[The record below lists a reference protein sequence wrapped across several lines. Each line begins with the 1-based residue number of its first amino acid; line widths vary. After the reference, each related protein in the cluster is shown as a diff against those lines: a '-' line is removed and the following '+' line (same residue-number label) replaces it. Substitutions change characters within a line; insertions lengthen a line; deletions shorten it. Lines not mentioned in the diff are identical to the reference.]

1 MFRVVT
7 AREVAKLLILRN
19 FSNFTVKET
28 PVDNQ
33 KNHEIRLKSRPVGLP
48 TADNFEVAE
57 TAVPTP
63 GAGQVL
69 VRNSYVSV
77 DPYMRGRMVD
87 RKSYVP
93 PFQIGETLQGHAVGQ
108 VVASN
113 SQAVKVGDFVQSM
126 NGWREWYVADGA
138 QVQKFEPVAPIQ
150 SYLGALGM
158 PGMTAYAG
166 LLRVG
171 ALKDGER
178 VFVSAA
184 SGAVGSIVCQIAK
197 AKGCYVVGSVG
208 TEEKADYLKSLG
220 VDATIN
226 YRTAGDDLNGAVAA
240 AFPEGI
246 DVYFENVGGAHLEA
260 AINNMRVG
268 GRIPLCGMIDMYNA
282 TELPPGPRNLAMA
295 IGLGLTLRGFVV
307 SSHYDML
314 ADFHR
319 DMAAWAKD
327 GKMKWRETVVD
338 GVENAPSAFIGLFK
352 GDNVGKMVVRVGP
365 DKAV

>member
-1 MFRVVT
+1 M
-7 AREVAKLLILRN
+7 
-19 FSNFTVKET
+19 S
-28 PVDNQ
+28 NQ
-33 KNHEIRLKSRPVGLP
+33 KNHEIRLKSRPVGVP
-48 TADNFEVAE
+48 TTDNFEYVE

-63 GAGQVL
+63 QSGQVL
-69 VRNSYVSV
+69 VRNSYISV

-113 SQAVKVGDFVQSM
+113 GNDKFKTGDFVQSM
-126 NGWREWYVADGA
+126 NGWREWFASSGADL
-138 QVQKFEPVAPIQ
+138 QKFEPVVPIQ

-166 LLRVG
+166 LLRI
-171 ALKDGER
+171 ASLKDEER

-184 SGAVGSIVCQIAK
+184 SGAVGSVVCQIAK
-197 AKGCYVVGSVG
+197 AKGCTVVGSVG
-208 TEEKADYLKSLG
+208 SDEKAQYLKSLG
-220 VDATIN
+220 VDRTIN
-226 YRTAGDDLNGAVAA
+226 YKTCGDLNAAVAE
-240 AFPEGI
+240 AFPNGI

-260 AINNMRVG
+260 AINNMRPG
-268 GRIPLCGMIDMYNA
+268 GRIALCGMIDMYNA
-282 TELPPGPRNLAMA
+282 TELPAGPRNLALC
-295 IGLGLTLRGFVV
+295 IGLGLTMRGFVV

-319 DMAAWAKD
+319 DMAKWTRE

-338 GVENAPSAFIGLFK
+338 GVENAPKAFIGLFK
-352 GDNVGKMVVRVGP
+352 GENLGKMVVRVGP

>member
-1 MFRVVT
+1 MANQT
-7 AREVAKLLILRN
+7 NREI
-19 FSNFTVKET
+19 
-28 PVDNQ
+28 
-33 KNHEIRLKSRPVGLP
+33 HLKSRPVGLP
-48 TADNFEVAE
+48 TTDNFEVAE
-57 TAVPTP
+57 TTVPTP
-63 GAGQVL
+63 GPGQVL
-69 VRNSYVSV
+69 VRNSYISV
-77 DPYMRGRMVD
+77 DPYMRGRMMD
-87 RKSYVP
+87 RKSYSA
-93 PFQIGETLQGHAVGQ
+93 PFKLGEALQGHAVGQ

-113 SQAVKVGDFVQSM
+113 SETVKVGQFVQSM
-126 NGWREWYVADGA
+126 NGWREWYVADAGH
-138 QVQKFEPVAPIQ
+138 VQAFEPAAPIQ

-158 PGMTAYAG
+158 PGMTAYVG
-166 LLRVG
+166 LLRIG

-208 TEEKADYLKSLG
+208 SDEKADYLKSLG
-220 VDATIN
+220 VDKTIN
-226 YRTAGDDLNGAVAA
+226 YRTAGDLNTAVGA

-260 AINNMRVG
+260 ALAHMRQF

-282 TELPPGPRNLAMA
+282 VEPPPGPRNLAMA
-295 IGLGLTLRGFVV
+295 IGLGLTLRGFIV

-319 DMAAWAKD
+319 DMAAWIKA
-327 GKMKWRETVVD
+327 GKMTWRETVVD
-338 GVENAPSAFIGLFK
+338 GVENAPQAFIGLFK
-352 GDNVGKMVVRVGP
+352 GDNLGKMVVRVGP

>member
-1 MFRVVT
+1 M
-7 AREVAKLLILRN
+7 
-19 FSNFTVKET
+19 
-28 PVDNQ
+28 DNQ

-48 TADNFEVAE
+48 TPANFELAE

-63 GAGQVL
+63 GPGQVL
-69 VRNSYVSV
+69 VRNSYISV

-87 RKSYVP
+87 RASYVP
-93 PFQIGETLQGHAVGQ
+93 PFQIGEALTGHAVGQ

-113 SQAVKVGDFVQSM
+113 SPDVKVGQFAQSM
-126 NGWREWYVADGA
+126 MGWREWYVANASDV
-138 QVQKFEPVAPIQ
+138 QVFEPQVGL
-150 SYLGALGM
+150 STYLGTLGM

-166 LLRVG
+166 LLRIG

-184 SGAVGSIVCQIAK
+184 SGAVGQVVCQIAK
-197 AKGCYVVGSVG
+197 AKGCYVAGSVG
-208 TEEKADYLKSLG
+208 SDEKAAYLKSLG

-226 YRTAGDDLNGAVAA
+226 YKTCGDLNAAVAKA
-240 AFPEGI
+240 LPQGI

-260 AINNMRVG
+260 AINNMRPG

-282 TELPPGPRNLAMA
+282 TELPPGPRNLALC
-295 IGLGLTLRGFVV
+295 IGMGLTLRGFVV

-319 DMAAWAKD
+319 DMAKWAKE
-327 GKMKWRETVVD
+327 GKMKWRETIVD
-338 GVENAPSAFIGLFK
+338 GVANAPSAFIGLFK
-352 GDNVGKMVVRVGP
+352 GENLGKMVVRVGP

>member
-1 MFRVVT
+1 V
-7 AREVAKLLILRN
+7 
-19 FSNFTVKET
+19 S
-28 PVDNQ
+28 NQ
-33 KNHEIRLKSRPVGLP
+33 KNREIRLKSRPLGLP
-48 TADNFEVAE
+48 TPENFELAE
-57 TAVPTP
+57 TPVPTP
-63 GAGQVL
+63 AAGQVL
-69 VRNSYVSV
+69 VRNSYISV

-93 PFQIGETLQGHAVGQ
+93 PFQIGEALQGHAVGQ

-113 SQAVKVGDFVQSM
+113 GNSAFKVGDYVQSM
-126 NGWREWYVADGA
+126 NGWREWFASSGADL
-138 QVQKFEPVAPIQ
+138 QKFEPQAALQ

-166 LLRVG
+166 LLRIA

-208 TEEKADYLKSLG
+208 SDEKAQFLKSVG
-220 VDATIN
+220 VDQTIN
-226 YRTAGDDLNGAVAA
+226 YKTCGDLNAAVTR

-260 AINNMRVG
+260 AINNMRQF
-268 GRIPLCGMIDMYNA
+268 GRIALCGMIDMYNA
-282 TELPPGPRNLAMA
+282 TEPPPGPRNLAIA

-314 ADFHR
+314 PDFHR
-319 DMAAWAKD
+319 DMAKWAKE

-338 GVENAPSAFIGLFK
+338 GVENSPKAFIGLFK
-352 GDNVGKMVVRVGP
+352 GDNLGKMVVRVGP